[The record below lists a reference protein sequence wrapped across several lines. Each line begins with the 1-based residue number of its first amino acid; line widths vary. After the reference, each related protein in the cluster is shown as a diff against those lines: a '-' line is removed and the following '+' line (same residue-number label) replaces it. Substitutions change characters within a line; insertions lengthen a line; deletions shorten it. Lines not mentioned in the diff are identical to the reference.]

1 LQHLLSRALE
11 TTYDKSPHIQNE
23 LVNRHKPSSTA
34 NAARKKLLIAMLENS
49 GKEDLGFTKFPA
61 EKAMYRSLLLATGV
75 HGQYNGVW
83 RFQAPPSDS
92 KNLLPAWG
100 AIESFLDGTEHS
112 PQSLNQLFGLLASAP
127 YGVKQGLLPI
137 LFLSFYLAYSDEMA
151 LYDNGHYCPF
161 ISQEIV
167 ERILREPQA
176 FGVQRF
182 KADPVRE
189 SIFRAY
195 IDSFSTTGDMPKE
208 INLIAAAK
216 PLAKFMMNLTDYAK
230 TTKSISHQAQ
240 MVREQFFA
248 SKSPLQLLF
257 FQIPESLGVR
267 PLIGEGTSQANLAEF
282 SGKLKSAVAEIRKAY
297 HALLNDFLDQLRV
310 AFAMKANSDI
320 ETIKTVLS
328 GRHDGLQDYTIDVHG
343 LKAFIGRLT
352 DKFGDEKQWL
362 VSLASFLARKP
373 PEKWTDDD
381 VLAVKYR
388 LRELSKKIRE
398 LEKLRF
404 HNQERGDKGT
414 DVELV
419 LLKSVSHSAGETSV
433 VVALDRDKRK
443 RVEKKL
449 NQVSKL
455 LAELGSEDLE
465 NAVLAMVLARRS
477 RDLKAALTEN
487 EPIGKE
493 GSAIG

>member
-1 LQHLLSRALE
+1 
-11 TTYDKSPHIQNE
+11 
-23 LVNRHKPSSTA
+23 
-34 NAARKKLLIAMLENS
+34 
-49 GKEDLGFTKFPA
+49 
-61 EKAMYRSLLLATGV
+61 
-75 HGQYNGVW
+75 
-83 RFQAPPSDS
+83 
-92 KNLLPAWG
+92 
-100 AIESFLDGTEHS
+100 
-112 PQSLNQLFGLLASAP
+112 
-127 YGVKQGLLPI
+127 
-137 LFLSFYLAYSDEMA
+137 MA

-240 MVREQFFA
+240 MMREKFFA

-267 PLIGEGTSQANLAEF
+267 PLIGEGTSQANLDEF
-282 SGKLKSAVAEIRKAY
+282 SGKLKSAVAEIRIAY
-297 HALLNDFLDQLRV
+297 HALLNDFLGQLRD
-310 AFAMKANSDI
+310 AFSMKANSDI

-373 PEKWTDDD
+373 PEKWTDED

-388 LRELSKKIRE
+388 LNELAKKIRE
-398 LEKLRF
+398 LEKLRL
-404 HNQERGDKGT
+404 HNQERIDKGA

-419 LLKSVSHSAGETSV
+419 LLKSVSQSAGETSV

-465 NAVLAMVLARRS
+465 NAVLAMVLSRRS
-477 RDLKAALTEN
+477 RDVKESLTEN